1 MFRLITPISAFLLLA
16 ACSDP
21 HPFDFGTPGTTIGA
35 ISDETTGTTTDE
47 AAEDTGTL
55 DVGVTLPDG
64 TASPVAAGS
73 IFRFEA
79 PDVSGGG
86 LVTSVT
92 YNSVDD
98 EFTIDNLGFDG
109 DNVYERGIVVGTL
122 GEDLQQYAV
131 YSAAD
136 IAYDALDNDPI
147 DQNGPYRAIIGVSD
161 NLVDGE
167 PRTAFAIVR
176 TGGYVDYGFG
186 GFIYERNGGVSLP
199 IAGQAHFEGEYAGI
213 RVFQGRSGLELTTGD
228 IEVDI
233 DFGDFNVND
242 AVNGT
247 ISNRLAFE
255 VDGTPIATGGAE
267 QLLLPE
273 IYFTVVEG
281 AATLTDDGE
290 IYGTLSNTVDAEVY
304 ESGTYYGI
312 MSGGMTTLP
321 GGELVGIFVVE
332 SEDPR
337 YVDVFAQETGG
348 FILYR

>member
-1 MFRLITPISAFLLLA
+1 MTLI
-16 ACSDP
+16 
-21 HPFDFGTPGTTIGA
+21 PFDFGTTDTTIGA
-35 ISDETTGTTTDE
+35 IAVETTGTTTEE

-73 IFRFEA
+73 IFRFESR
-79 PDVSGGG
+79 DGSGGG

-109 DNVYERGIVVGTL
+109 ENLYERDTVVGTL
-122 GEDLQQYAV
+122 GENSQRYAV
-131 YSAAD
+131 YAAVD
-136 IAYDALDNDPI
+136 IAYDALDGDLI

-161 NLVDGE
+161 NLVNGE

-176 TGGYVDYGFG
+176 TGGYADYGFG
-186 GFIYERNGGVSLP
+186 GFIYERNGGVTLP
-199 IAGQAHFEGEYAGI
+199 VTGQAGFRGEYAGVRI
-213 RVFQGRSGLELTTGD
+213 YQNRSGLELTTGD
-228 IEVDI
+228 IAVAI

-247 ISNRLAFE
+247 ISNRLVFE
-255 VDGTPIATGGAE
+255 VDGTPIPTGGAG
-267 QLLLPE
+267 QLLAPE

-281 AATLTDDGE
+281 ASTLTDDGE
-290 IYGTLSNTVDAEVY
+290 IYGTLSNTVDGEVY

-312 MSGGMTTLP
+312 MSGDMTTLP
-321 GGELVGIFVVE
+321 GGELVGVFVVE

-337 YVDVFAQETGG
+337 YTDIFAQETGG
-348 FILYR
+348 FLLYR